1 MRKALGMVF
10 LWGLVAAA
18 APWVILNEFGQG
30 RAGLGEWVEL
40 LVVGEGPGTFVDLRG
55 WSLQDAQGDSRGG
68 VFIKFKENEFWAKV
82 PAGTLIVIYNAADA
96 PNLPAHFPKDDLDP
110 ADFLLVIPG
119 KTGDYLEVLRW
130 EGLAN
135 SGDCV
140 YIVNSRGEVV
150 FRLSYGKRQCGGV
163 QLGNVDRGQAAWFL
177 AGSLEGVLIPAN
189 WKVGPDAPGSSTPGG
204 ANSEENAAWVNY
216 LRTPPEK

>member
-1 MRKALGMVF
+1 MRKALGIVF

-18 APWVILNEFGQG
+18 APFVILNEFGQG

-55 WSLQDAQGDSRGG
+55 WTIQDYQGDSRGG
-68 VFIKFKENEFWAKV
+68 VYIKFKDSEFWAQV
-82 PAGTLIVIYNAADA
+82 PAGTLIVIYNAADV

-110 ADFLLVIPG
+110 EDFLLVIPG

-130 EGLAN
+130 EGFAN
-135 SGDCV
+135 TGDCIYV
-140 YIVNSRGEVV
+140 VDARGEVV
-150 FRLSYGKRQCGGV
+150 FRLSYGQRQCGGV
-163 QLGNVDRGQAAWFL
+163 QLGNVDRGQAAWYL
-177 AGSLEGVLIPAN
+177 GGSLEGILIPGN
-189 WKVGPDAPGSSTPGG
+189 WKVGPDAPGGSTPG
-204 ANSEENAAWVNY
+204 APNSEENAAWITY